1 MALFGMCND
10 IEAVSERSLQHT
22 DTRWNTLQNS
32 GDAQQHPAAPE
43 GNIREHVGVLTF
55 VHFNTLQHT
64 GNTLQY
70 IGNTLQELE
79 AIFEKLDN
87 L

>member
-1 MALFGMCND
+1 MCND

-22 DTRWNTLQNS
+22 DTRCNTLQTS
-32 GDAQQHPAAPE
+32 GVAQQHPAAPE